1 MDTLKVLFFPSQVVK
16 LAPLVPSNP
25 APAFHMFAPSP
36 ASMLQPGEDIL
47 NWGEF
52 DLHLLVACFLRV
64 RFPIVVA
71 LNKADTSEAAEHI
84 ARVQAGDEGFSSAC

>member
-1 MDTLKVLFFPSQVVK
+1 MV
-16 LAPLVPSNP
+16 
-25 APAFHMFAPSP
+25 
-36 ASMLQPGEDIL
+36 QPHGEDIL

-71 LNKADTSEAAEHI
+71 LNKADTSEATEHI
-84 ARVQAGDEGFSSAC
+84 ARVQAGDEGFNMLQPVEVRKMEHPPAPECTWEADDVVCCWCWHLKLS

>member
-1 MDTLKVLFFPSQVVK
+1 MV
-16 LAPLVPSNP
+16 
-25 APAFHMFAPSP
+25 
-36 ASMLQPGEDIL
+36 QPHGEDIL

-71 LNKADTSEAAEHI
+71 LNKADTSEATEHI
-84 ARVQAGDEGFSSAC
+84 ARVQAGDEGFNMVQPVEVRKMEHPRLLRSWLCWSVIGVVGVGG